1 MDTKWKKLNSRWI
14 KILLIALYVIFMGA
28 AGASMWYVPANSGYN
43 SSLIKTIYTRT
54 YEEQMNEAYSDYA
67 YCINANIAVCI
78 QDISAAENR
87 DIYYVAYKK
96 ETAYN
101 LTLQEY
107 LDNFVK
113 NDVTFYVRIKTASGA
128 VYEND
133 YDYSGFI
140 SFDRVLGWDREINDR
155 DSYGID
161 LKQCNWLESIKIGM
175 TGAEYSDIAEKYNW
189 KSDIELSLAISAA
202 AAAIGIA
209 AMVLLCIVVGKN
221 TDTEKKTVR
230 FFSVYYEITA
240 VIAVLTGIAAY
251 VIPEEYVY
259 SRFHSSGLNPRPQL
273 IMTIAGLFTAAL
285 FALILYLIVCIVK
298 RAKCRCVLK
307 GSLIV
312 VVCLKLY
319 AFLKDLLTG
328 QIVKRKVTKKLLLM
342 DVSFMLATVLNILVW
357 NFDTYFSF
365 NSFGTSYMQIESRSV
380 IGVLAVEILL
390 LGLFIWGRYCVL
402 KDLADIEK
410 QVEEICAGNENY
422 TPVLSKNSSFADMS
436 GNLKTIGEN
445 YRKSHNEQIK
455 AERMKV
461 ELITN
466 VSHDLKTPL
475 TSIISYVDLLS
486 KEELTPQAKEYVD
499 ILQQKSERLQGIVSD
514 VFDLAKATSG
524 NIAMDNEQLDL
535 SKLSEQ
541 IFAEFEDRIAEGSFD
556 VRKKIC
562 KPPVTVYGDG
572 KKMYRIIQNLLD
584 NALKYSLKGTRIYYT
599 LEKQNGKAVIS
610 ISNTSSYE
618 MSFTADEITE
628 RFTRGDKARTTDGSG
643 LGLSIAKGFAAA
655 CGGDMRVEI
664 DGDMFK
670 AIVDFPLMESI

>member
-1 MDTKWKKLNSRWI
+1 MDTRWKKLNSRWV

-28 AGASMWYVPANSGYN
+28 AGASLWYVPANSGYN

-54 YEEQMNEAYSDYA
+54 YEEQMNEAYSDYVN
-67 YCINANIAVCI
+67 CIKANLTSCI

-87 DIYYVAYKK
+87 DMGYIASKK

-101 LTLQEY
+101 LTMQEY

-133 YDYSGFI
+133 YDYGDWI
-140 SFDRVLGWDREINDR
+140 SFDHLLGWDRDINDR

-175 TGAEYSDIAEKYNW
+175 TGSEYSDIAEKYTR
-189 KSDIELSLAISAA
+189 KPDIELSFTISA
-202 AAAIGIA
+202 IA
-209 AMVLLCIVVGKN
+209 AVLGIVVMVLICIVVGKN
-221 TDTEKKTVR
+221 TDAEKKLGR

-251 VIPEEYVY
+251 VVPDDYVY
-259 SRFHSSGLNPRPQL
+259 SRFHSSSFNPRPQL
-273 IMTIAGLFTAAL
+273 IMAIAGLLTAAL
-285 FALILYLIVCIVK
+285 CALILYLVVCVIK
-298 RAKCRCVLK
+298 RAKCRCLLK

-312 VVCLKLY
+312 VVCIKLY
-319 AFLKDLLTG
+319 KFLKDLLTG

-342 DVSFMLATVLNILVW
+342 DVSFLLTTVLNILVW

-402 KDLADIEK
+402 KDLADVEK
-410 QVEEICAGNENY
+410 QVEEICAGNEDY

-436 GNLKTIGEN
+436 GSLKTIGEN
-445 YRKSHNEQIK
+445 YRKSHDEQIK

-475 TSIISYVDLLS
+475 TSIISYVNLLS

-499 ILQQKSERLQGIVSD
+499 ILQQKSDRLQGIVSD

-541 IFAEFEDRIAEGSFD
+541 IFAEFEDRIAEGNFD

-562 KPPVTVYGDG
+562 QPPVTVYGDG

-584 NALKYSLKGTRIYYT
+584 NAMKYSLKGTRIYYT

-618 MSFTADEITE
+618 MNFTADEITE